1 MDGQEASRE
10 RREKNRYV
18 EAAGRRFGKGAVK
31 RQVPETAPTLAF
43 RAEKSPTDK
52 GWALGKWWRWAES
65 NRRPEALHSRDYM
78 LSRIV

>member
-52 GWALGKWWRWAES
+52 GWALGKWWSWREL
-65 NRRPEALHSRDYM
+65 NPRPQALFGQIYM
-78 LSRIV
+78 FSVLF

>member
-1 MDGQEASRE
+1 LDGQEASRE

-52 GWALGKWWRWAES
+52 G
-65 NRRPEALHSRDYM
+65 
-78 LSRIV
+78 